1 MPGNSWPCTERLP
14 ERDKG
19 VIEVSVLFSVAFAA
33 QEVASSPAP
42 APQQATPN
50 VFAQLLPLIFI
61 IAIFY
66 FLLIR
71 PQQQRQRSQQELWKS
86 LKKGDRV
93 VTIGGIHGVVAQVNE
108 DEVVLEVA
116 KDVRIRFSKT
126 AIAAKK

>member
-1 MPGNSWPCTERLP
+1 MSLF
-14 ERDKG
+14 
-19 VIEVSVLFSVAFAA
+19 FSVAYAA

-42 APQQATPN
+42 SPQQVAPN

-61 IAIFY
+61 VAIFY

-71 PQQQRQRSQQELWKS
+71 PQQQRQRSQQELWRG

-93 VTIGGIHGVVAQVNE
+93 VTVGGIHGVVTQVDE

-126 AIAAKK
+126 AIASRR

>member
-1 MPGNSWPCTERLP
+1 M
-14 ERDKG
+14 
-19 VIEVSVLFSVAFAA
+19 IEVSVLFSVAFAA

-42 APQQATPN
+42 APQQAAPN

-93 VTIGGIHGVVAQVNE
+93 VTIGGIHGVVTQVDE